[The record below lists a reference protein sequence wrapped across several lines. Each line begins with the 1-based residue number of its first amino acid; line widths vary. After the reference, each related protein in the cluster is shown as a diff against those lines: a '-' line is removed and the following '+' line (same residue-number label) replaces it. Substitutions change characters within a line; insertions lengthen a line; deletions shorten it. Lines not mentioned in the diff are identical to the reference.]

1 MTKRF
6 RRRSSIRSSR
16 LKGLSAFIDNF
27 TLVSGMKSPWK
38 SYRGLWSSNGSN
50 AISATEAS
58 EYPLSAIT
66 MSRSSGTFS
75 ASVTGGTGLS
85 FWVSDANNWYA
96 TISYNT
102 SNTYDVPDQGFVENT
117 NNPPAGNCVSS
128 VNSSVVQS
136 SVCDQGF
143 VQNGNNPPAGNCC
156 SGVSYTP
163 PEPAYSYT
171 YSYGAT
177 YQNAYS
183 YSYSY
188 GASYTAPYSYSYSYS
203 ATVTSGYSYSAT
215 ATTTSQQYC
224 CGTTQIAKS
233 FFERTNYIPK
243 CGECPGSC
251 SEGYSFA
258 QCCYTSGTIISGSSC
273 YYPGGTTYSCPSGG
287 SLSGTTCTVA
297 GSTTCPSGGSLSG
310 STCYVNVNV
319 AGGYSCP
326 SGGSL
331 SGTTCNVNVNVPAQY
346 TCPNGGSLS
355 GSTCYATVN
364 VGAVAARYGCYTS
377 TSSVNTTYYSCYTA
391 TRSVTDYYYY
401 LKVIR
406 SSGGAV
412 SSVGSD
418 LALASAAAAIKIEVS
433 GNDVVSTAYSNA
445 GMTTSLGSRT
455 DSFISPAQ
463 TKLFGIIKSPSP
475 YNQGLTVSDFNATI

>member
-156 SGVSYTP
+156 SGVAYTP

-224 CGTTQIAKS
+224 CGTTQIAKT

-273 YYPGGTTYSCPSGG
+273 YYPGGTT
-287 SLSGTTCTVA
+287 
-297 GSTTCPSGGSLSG
+297 
-310 STCYVNVNV
+310 
-319 AGGYSCP
+319 YSCP

>member
-102 SNTYDVPDQGFVENT
+102 SNTYDVPDQSLVENT

-156 SGVSYTP
+156 SGVAYTP

-224 CGTTQIAKS
+224 CGTTQIAKT

-273 YYPGGTTYSCPSGG
+273 YYPGGTT
-287 SLSGTTCTVA
+287 
-297 GSTTCPSGGSLSG
+297 
-310 STCYVNVNV
+310 
-319 AGGYSCP
+319 YSCP